1 MALKYS
7 KGHFQPR
14 NPTKYV
20 GKGSIIYRSSWELA
34 FMNFCDTNR
43 NILEWASESIKIPY
57 RNPLTGKQSIYV
69 PDFLVIYQNK
79 TGKKVAELIEIKPK
93 KQSVLTEK
101 LNSKERATV
110 AINYAKWEAAAKWCK
125 RNQIAFRVITEEQIF
140 KK

>member
-1 MALKYS
+1 MAPRYS
-7 KGHFQPR
+7 KGHFKPR
-14 NPTKYV
+14 NPNKYV

-34 FMNFCDTNR
+34 FMNFCDN
-43 NILEWASESIKIPY
+43 NQNVMEWASEEIKIPY

-69 PDFLVIYQNK
+69 PDFLVIYQDK

-101 LNSKERATV
+101 LNTKERATV
-110 AINYAKWEAAAKWCK
+110 AVNYAKWEAAIHWAK
-125 RNQIAFRVITEEQIF
+125 RNGIKFRVITEEQIF

>member
-7 KGHFQPR
+7 NGHYTPR
-14 NPTKYV
+14 NPNKYV

-34 FMNFCDTNR
+34 FMNFCDTNTH
-43 NILEWASESIKIPY
+43 ILEWASESIKIPY
-57 RNPLTGKQSIYV
+57 RNPLTGKQSVYV

-93 KQSVLTEK
+93 KQSMLTEK
-101 LNSKERATV
+101 LNTKERATV
-110 AINYAKWEAAAKWCK
+110 AVNYAKWEAAAKWCK
-125 RNQIAFRVITEEQIF
+125 RNQIAFRVITEDQIF